1 MKPPPSKVR
10 ANTPPRR
17 QGLMRLSMRA
27 KSNLDGYLFISPW
40 LIGFLLLV
48 TYPLLFSLWLS
59 FRDITNLRLLETTFV
74 GIDNYK
80 DAFVVDVDFGPL
92 ILENLGNLLMDL
104 PIIMVFSLG
113 MALLVSQPLFG
124 RTFFRAILF
133 MPVVIG
139 SAFVITQL
147 AGQGVGAQTI
157 VRDSSDLE
165 NALAVYV
172 GEGGLE
178 PLTILVN
185 RIVFVLWRSGVQIL
199 IFVAGLHSIPQHF
212 YEAARVDGASNWGM
226 FWKITLPLLSPF
238 ILVNIIYTIVDSFT
252 EPFNTTL
259 DYIQEKALTGEFELH
274 YGAALGMI
282 YFLIIFAILGIVLL
296 WSRRLVHYI
305 GER

>member
-1 MKPPPSKVR
+1 
-10 ANTPPRR
+10 
-17 QGLMRLSMRA
+17 MRLSMRA
-27 KSNLDGYLFISPW
+27 KSKLDGNLFISPW

-139 SAFVITQL
+139 SALVIQQL
-147 AGQGVGAQTI
+147 AAQGMGAQTI

-172 GEGGLE
+172 GEGGLA

-259 DYIQEKALTGEFELH
+259 DYIQEKSLTGEFELH

-296 WSRRLVHYI
+296 WSRRLVYYI

>member
-92 ILENLGNLLMDL
+92 ILDNLGNLLMDL

>member
-1 MKPPPSKVR
+1 
-10 ANTPPRR
+10 
-17 QGLMRLSMRA
+17 MRA

-139 SAFVITQL
+139 SAFVIQQL

-172 GEGGLE
+172 GEGGLA

-212 YEAARVDGASNWGM
+212 YEAARVDGASNWGI

-238 ILVNIIYTIVDSFT
+238 HSRQTSSTPIVDSFT

-259 DYIQEKALTGEFELH
+259 DYNPGEVADRRVRASLRCGVGHDLFPDYLRDLGDCASLVAKACLLH
-274 YGAALGMI
+274 
-282 YFLIIFAILGIVLL
+282 
-296 WSRRLVHYI
+296 RREI
-305 GER
+305 AG

>member
-1 MKPPPSKVR
+1 
-10 ANTPPRR
+10 
-17 QGLMRLSMRA
+17 
-27 KSNLDGYLFISPW
+27 
-40 LIGFLLLV
+40 
-48 TYPLLFSLWLS
+48 
-59 FRDITNLRLLETTFV
+59 
-74 GIDNYK
+74 
-80 DAFVVDVDFGPL
+80 
-92 ILENLGNLLMDL
+92 
-104 PIIMVFSLG
+104 MVFSLG

-124 RTFFRAILF
+124 RTFFRAVLF

-178 PLTILVN
+178 PLSILVN

-212 YEAARVDGASNWGM
+212 YEAARVDGASNWGI

>member
-1 MKPPPSKVR
+1 M
-10 ANTPPRR
+10 
-17 QGLMRLSMRA
+17 
-27 KSNLDGYLFISPW
+27 
-40 LIGFLLLV
+40 
-48 TYPLLFSLWLS
+48 
-59 FRDITNLRLLETTFV
+59 
-74 GIDNYK
+74 
-80 DAFVVDVDFGPL
+80 VDVDFGPL
-92 ILENLGNLLMDL
+92 ILENLGNLAMDL

-139 SAFVITQL
+139 SAFVITEL
-147 AGQGVGAQTI
+147 AQQGLGAQTL
-157 VRDSSDLE
+157 VRDSGELE
-165 NALAVYV
+165 DALAVYI
-172 GEGGLE
+172 GEGGLV
-178 PLTILVN
+178 PLMTLVN

-199 IFVAGLHSIPQHF
+199 IFIAGLHSIPQHF
-212 YEAARVDGASNWGM
+212 YEAARVDGASNWGI

-274 YGAALGMI
+274 YGAALGII
-282 YFLIIFAILGIVLL
+282 YFLLIFAILGIVLL
-296 WSRRLVHYI
+296 WSRRLVYYI

>member
-212 YEAARVDGASNWGM
+212 YEAARVDGASNWGI

>member
-1 MKPPPSKVR
+1 MKSLPSSARADPPS
-10 ANTPPRR
+10 RR
-17 QGLMRLSMRA
+17 KGLLRLSMRA

-139 SAFVITQL
+139 SAFVIQQL

-172 GEGGLE
+172 GEGGLA

-212 YEAARVDGASNWGM
+212 YEAARVDGASNWGI

-259 DYIQEKALTGEFELH
+259 DYIQEKSLTGEFELH

-282 YFLIIFAILGIVLL
+282 YFLIIFAILGVVLL
-296 WSRRLVHYI
+296 WSRRLVYYI

>member
-1 MKPPPSKVR
+1 MKPPPSRVR

-212 YEAARVDGASNWGM
+212 YEAARVDGASNWGI

>member
-212 YEAARVDGASNWGM
+212 YEAARVDGASNWGI

-282 YFLIIFAILGIVLL
+282 YFLIIFAILGDCA
-296 WSRRLVHYI
+296 SLVAKACSLH
-305 GER
+305 R

>member
-1 MKPPPSKVR
+1 
-10 ANTPPRR
+10 
-17 QGLMRLSMRA
+17 MRLSMRA

-139 SAFVITQL
+139 SAFVIQQL

-172 GEGGLE
+172 GEGGLA

-212 YEAARVDGASNWGM
+212 YEAARVDGASNWGI

-259 DYIQEKALTGEFELH
+259 DYIQEKSLTGEFELH

-296 WSRRLVHYI
+296 WSRRLVYYI

>member
-1 MKPPPSKVR
+1 MKPSPSKVR

>member
-157 VRDSSDLE
+157 VRDSNDLE

-212 YEAARVDGASNWGM
+212 YEAARVDGASNWGI

>member
-124 RTFFRAILF
+124 RTFFRAVLF

-212 YEAARVDGASNWGM
+212 YEAARVDGASNWGI